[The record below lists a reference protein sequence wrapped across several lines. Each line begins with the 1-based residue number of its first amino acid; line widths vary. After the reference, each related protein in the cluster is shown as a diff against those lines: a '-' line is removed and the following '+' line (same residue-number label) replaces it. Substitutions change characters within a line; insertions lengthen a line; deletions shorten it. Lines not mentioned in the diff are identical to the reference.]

1 MAVGMSSPRPA
12 HTTAPRAA
20 EEKPDRSAA
29 GPDDLGTGLGQ
40 DDLGTRL
47 DPDDLPDGLVVADE
61 SGHVVCFNA
70 AAARITAT
78 SRADAIGRPWRP
90 PSRWRTSRG
99 SAGGP

>member
-20 EEKPDRSAA
+20 EEKPDGSAA
-29 GPDDLGTGLGQ
+29 GPDGLGTG
-40 DDLGTRL
+40 L